1 MKHAL
6 LIVLAT
12 FLFFSC
18 GNNDRKKLVQNTSNG
33 TDTTE
38 LIIGTWTLNKEV
50 FEGERIVVWSGKPT
64 VPQLDFKKNSYY
76 LMLDRITDEKIS
88 KNGIPS
94 IQERYKG
101 QYSFKNGILTLNHME
116 KEESVMQ
123 EFKIEQLNSR
133 ILILEDVKTKKKS
146 QYSK

>member
-6 LIVLAT
+6 LIVFAT
-12 FLFFSC
+12 FLLISC
-18 GNNDRKKLVQNTSNG
+18 GNNDHKKPVQNTSN
-33 TDTTE
+33 TEDTVE
-38 LIIGTWTLNKEV
+38 LLIGTWTLNKEV
-50 FEGERIVVWSGKPT
+50 FTGERIVVWSGKPT

-76 LMLDRITDEKIS
+76 LLLDRITDEKIS

-94 IQERYKG
+94 IQERCKG

-116 KEESVMQ
+116 KEESVKQ
-123 EFKIEQLNSR
+123 EFKIIQLDSS
-133 ILILEDVKTKKKS
+133 ILMFEDIKTKKTS